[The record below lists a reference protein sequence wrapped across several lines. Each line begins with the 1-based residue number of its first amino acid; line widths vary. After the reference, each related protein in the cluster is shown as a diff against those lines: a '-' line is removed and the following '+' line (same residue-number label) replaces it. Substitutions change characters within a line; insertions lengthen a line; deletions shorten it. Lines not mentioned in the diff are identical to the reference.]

1 MERGKDFFL
10 GIRAYKGIR
19 LEEKEAPL
27 INMRIS
33 DGFRKNVSEKG
44 YSSLEKKTNI
54 YM

>member
-10 GIRAYKGIR
+10 GIR
-19 LEEKEAPL
+19 LEEKETPL
-27 INMRIS
+27 IDMRIS